1 MSDKEYGD
9 WSLTGLAERVG
20 YLDDQLEQAEA
31 AAATIPGIKEEI
43 EAVKSAMVAKLHP
56 DETPAK
62 EDGPA
67 LTEQSIEQR
76 FEEETQAVRAIVGDG
91 EDEARATIGIGE
103 AYVEGIGDALKSVKR
118 VLDTGR

>member
-20 YLDDQLEQAEA
+20 HLGDDLEQAEA
-31 AAATIPGIKEEI
+31 AAATIPRLKEEI
-43 EAVKSAMVAKLHP
+43 EAVKAAMMAKLHP
-56 DETPAK
+56 DETPAE

-76 FEEETQAVRAIVGDG
+76 FEEETQAVRAIVGDDDAG
-91 EDEARATIGIGE
+91 EPIPSADTNTIARNF
-103 AYVEGIGDALKSVKR
+103 
-118 VLDTGR
+118 

>member
-43 EAVKSAMVAKLHP
+43 EAVKSALVTKLHP

-76 FEEETQAVRAIVGDG
+76 FEEETQAVRAIVGDDDDPA
-91 EDEARATIGIGE
+91 ETQT
-103 AYVEGIGDALKSVKR
+103 VVK
-118 VLDTGR
+118 GKYF